1 MYYSIKVTEIP
12 LNDQLFMFKAY
23 LKTILMLLFYLRL
36 GNTIVVGS
44 FFFLL
49 FVHAFC
55 FLDVDCFDFPL
66 DLFVLDLL
74 WFLVVAF
81 LALGDNWNVELLVL
95 TEDVAADPDGW
106 DPKDA
111 RIVTCKYEIKKKKLF
126 RFKLSK
132 FPLQFVLKFKPLY
145 SINHSIRNS
154 TD

>member
-1 MYYSIKVTEIP
+1 MQSLCTCFLSKPEVPHFMYYSIKVTEIP
-12 LNDQLFMFKAY
+12 LKDQLFMFKAY

-74 WFLVVAF
+74 
-81 LALGDNWNVELLVL
+81 
-95 TEDVAADPDGW
+95 
-106 DPKDA
+106 
-111 RIVTCKYEIKKKKLF
+111 
-126 RFKLSK
+126 
-132 FPLQFVLKFKPLY
+132 
-145 SINHSIRNS
+145 
-154 TD
+154 